1 MVLGSSAPS
10 LRTTS
15 SADLRDSSIDGGGGM
30 EQDVLGYRQQRQGA
44 LRRFELLL
52 QRISG
57 TLRLMEVA
65 AWNKTCWATD
75 NNGRVSLTTVP
86 AHRCRD
92 NKTARNRARLEAID
106 SQDAANKQSS
116 TDHESTASSDG
127 TPALGIIMATAKDK
141 RSTRRYLFCDALL
154 QCATAI
160 ALYLDGHVVA
170 FFVPCFQQKEV

>member
-30 EQDVLGYRQQRQGA
+30 EQDVLGYRQQRQGEPNDGA
-44 LRRFELLL
+44 
-52 QRISG
+52 SS
-57 TLRLMEVA
+57 
-65 AWNKTCWATD
+65 
-75 NNGRVSLTTVP
+75 SLP
-86 AHRCRD
+86 RQQDA
-92 NKTARNRARLEAID
+92 ARNRARLEAID